1 MDFKEYQEKAGRTRN
16 VRIGEHAEAINY
28 GLGMVCEAGEVG
40 DLLKK
45 WAFHNH
51 DFDRD
56 EVIKEIGD
64 TMWYMANLCTVFDIS
79 MEEVAKK
86 NIAKLKKRYP
96 DGFKEEDSI
105 NRKE

>member
-16 VRIGEHAEAINY
+16 FRIGEHAEAVNY
-28 GLGMVCEAGEVG
+28 ALGMVCEAGEVG
-40 DLLKK
+40 DLFKK

-56 EVIKEIGD
+56 EIIKEIGD
-64 TMWYMANLCTVFDIS
+64 TMWYMANLCNVFDIP

-96 DGFKEEDSI
+96 DGFKEDDSI

>member
-1 MDFKEYQEKAGRTRN
+1 M
-16 VRIGEHAEAINY
+16 NY
-28 GLGMVCEAGEVG
+28 ALGMVCEAGEVG

-51 DFDRD
+51 EFDRD

-64 TMWYMANLCTVFDIS
+64 TMWYMANLCNVFDIS

-96 DGFKEEDSI
+96 EGFKEEDSI